1 MELDPIAQQ
10 LPPNPLVCLLQHA
23 VLFFLLSQRLLHF
36 GLLCAEVPVFLVEMG
51 DEELEG
57 GDLARA
63 DVLGGGQMFV
73 LVVVTRQLLL
83 QLHPCLQFS
92 SL

>member
-1 MELDPIAQQ
+1 
-10 LPPNPLVCLLQHA
+10 
-23 VLFFLLSQRLLHF
+23 
-36 GLLCAEVPVFLVEMG
+36 VEMG

-57 GDLARA
+57 GDLVRA

-73 LVVVTRQLLL
+73 LVVVTRQLLI